1 MKTKLRYLFLVAS
14 AFLWIVL
21 FFFVSNAIF
30 DPIISYTYQLT
41 ATANS
46 GYTFAYWKNYENEV
60 VSTFNPYR
68 IFPTSDIHLV
78 AVFTQN

>member
-1 MKTKLRYLFLVAS
+1 MKTKLRYLFLVTS

-30 DPIISYTYQLT
+30 DPISYTYQLT

-60 VSTFNPYR
+60 VSISNPYR
-68 IFPTSDIHLV
+68 IFSTSDIHLV
-78 AVFTQN
+78 AVFTPN